1 MKINNNIKS
10 ITIGSFDGI
19 HIAHKALIDRAD
31 AVVVIERNGGY
42 ITPGCKRTMCLDKPC
57 FFYHFDKLKSLS
69 PKEFVTKLEKEFP
82 ELNKIIIGY
91 DFFFGKDK
99 SGDSQK
105 LKELFSGEVV
115 IVDEVSIDGI
125 PIHSRTIK
133 KYIID
138 GNIKMANRLL
148 GREYTIYGKV
158 IKGQGLG
165 AKELVPTINIKVKH
179 YQLPKDGVYAT
190 KTKIDDIWHKS
201 ISFLG
206 HRKSTDNSYAIETHI
221 LNKNIEYS
229 KGSIWIEFNDFIRE
243 NRKFSSLEELKEQ
256 INKDIK
262 FR

>member
-1 MKINNNIKS
+1 MRINNNIES

-57 FFYHFDKLKSLS
+57 FFYHFEKLKSLS
-69 PKEFVTKLEKEFP
+69 PKEFVAKLEKEFP
-82 ELNKIIIGY
+82 HLKKIIIGY

-105 LKELFSGEVV
+105 LKELFNGEVI

-133 KYIID
+133 QYIID
-138 GNIKMANRLL
+138 GNIQMANKLL
-148 GREYTIYGKV
+148 GREYSIHGKL

-165 AKELVPTINIKVKH
+165 AKELVPTINLKVKY
-179 YQLPKDGVYAT
+179 YQMPKEGVYAT
-190 KTKIDDIWHKS
+190 RTKINNIWYKS

-206 HRKSTDNSYAIETHI
+206 HRVTTDNSYAVETHI
-221 LNKNIEYS
+221 LNKNIEDIN
-229 KGSIWIEFNDFIRE
+229 GSVWIEFNSFIRE
-243 NRKFSSLEELKEQ
+243 NIRFDSLKELKEQ

-262 FR
+262 LI